1 MYVLM
6 IVAHPDDEVVFGFR
20 DIVHNSVHVISLTNG
35 DNEVRRGE
43 FYSVMST
50 IGGKGDMLNY
60 VDSPEDTWATI
71 PVEDFYKNHISELI
85 NKSIKYELVVSHGS
99 DGEYG
104 NKQHIRVHAIGR
116 HVAAEMGLPFQTFR
130 DRYRFSDYATY
141 KDKYENLVGLYKSQ
155 NAAIAP
161 LANFFFENA
170 QKKPGS
176 NGKVVEGVKPNRS
189 LLLRSGKF

>member
-1 MYVLM
+1 MHILM

-60 VDSPEDTWATI
+60 VDSPEDTWADI
-71 PVEDFYKNHISELI
+71 PVEDFYRNNIMELI
-85 NKSIKYELVVSHGS
+85 VKSMKYELVVSHGS

-104 NKQHIRVHAIGR
+104 NKQHIRVHNIAR
-116 HVAAEMGLPFQTFR
+116 NVASEMGLPFQTFR
-130 DRYRFSDYATY
+130 DRYRVSDYATY
-141 KDKYENLVGLYKSQ
+141 KDKYEKLVGLYKSQ
-155 NAAIAP
+155 NRAIAH
-161 LANFFFENA
+161 LANFFENA
-170 QKKPGS
+170 QKKGAS
-176 NGKVVEGVKPNRS
+176 KNGKVIEGVKPNRS

>member
-43 FYSVMST
+43 FYSVMNA
-50 IGGKGDMLNY
+50 IGGKGHMLNY

-161 LANFFFENA
+161 LANFFENA